1 MAKNF
6 LLVIEYAERDRLAY
20 LSHLET
26 VEAMR
31 RVVRRAQLPFA
42 VSQGFSPHM
51 ETTFGP
57 ALPVGAGGDG
67 EYFGVYLEDY
77 IAPEAALERLQKMAP
92 TNLMP
97 LSVRYA
103 DVHAD
108 ALDVYYNT
116 STWRAEFVGEIAV
129 LEEAFARLC
138 EVGFIET
145 VKVKK
150 GKTKVKRVEFA
161 TRLVGPPAF
170 AEGEGGKVVMAFT
183 TRQDNEGA
191 LRPDKFIDAALDGIE
206 AAPQLVA
213 LTRTRLSHT

>member
-1 MAKNF
+1 M
-6 LLVIEYAERDRLAY
+6 
-20 LSHLET
+20 
-26 VEAMR
+26 
-31 RVVRRAQLPFA
+31 
-42 VSQGFSPHM
+42 
-51 ETTFGP
+51 
-57 ALPVGAGGDG
+57 
-67 EYFGVYLEDY
+67 
-77 IAPEAALERLQKMAP
+77 
-92 TNLMP
+92 
-97 LSVRYA
+97 
-103 DVHAD
+103 
-108 ALDVYYNT
+108 
-116 STWRAEFVGEIAV
+116 